1 MEMFV
6 FVGRSKQQVFNLSKI
21 GVEVKRLERKN
32 FYQPM
37 GEKFWSN
44 QWFKQFMCMWLVVFY
59 F

>member
-37 GEKFWSN
+37 GEKF
-44 QWFKQFMCMWLVVFY
+44 
-59 F
+59 